1 MGTALLAGN
10 GLFHSWM
17 LCLPMLIIVQSSY
30 YNFIRLLLS
39 TMFVLY
45 FTKWSPYYKI
55 YQLIHWM
62 VTLVRFKRV
71 EKFCEKCER
80 QLFHQ
85 LNNPYKQ
92 TKPKSVSTL
101 LGLEGKESDIQDQR
115 IDNDFNCNLAKISRS
130 TKYPQRIGW
139 RLRSWRR
146 FPWRIFSRNW
156 GKLANT
162 ELYPQF
168 VNTFLIMWYANGFGC
183 NVDECEKPYLEYKT
197 LGQFFIRK
205 LKPGIRPVHESARLV
220 SPADGTFTHFGQ
232 FKGGFLEQ
240 IKGSHYSI
248 NYFLGLQPKSSKNNL
263 NANDHM
269 ESSHASISEKALT
282 SHLLH
287 HKDGST
293 VLMQMIVYL
302 SPGDY
307 HRFHSPADWSVNY
320 RRYDLL
326 LNRKISFT
334 LNDTTAYSMNNF

>member
-17 LCLPMLIIVQSSY
+17 LCFPMLIIVQSSY

-80 QLFHQ
+80 QLFQQ
-85 LNNPYKQ
+85 LNNPNTQ
-92 TKPKSVSTL
+92 SKSKFVSTL
-101 LGLEGKESDIQDQR
+101 RGSEQKESDLPQDQQ
-115 IDNDFNCNLAKISRS
+115 IDNDLNCHLAKLNRS

-146 FPWRIFSRNW
+146 FPWRVFSRNW

-162 ELYPQF
+162 ELQPKF
-168 VNTFLIMWYANGFGC
+168 LNTFLIMWYANGFGC
-183 NVDECEKPYLEYKT
+183 NIDECEKPYCEYKT
-197 LGQFFIRK
+197 LGQFFTRK
-205 LKPGIRPVHESARLV
+205 LKAGIRPIHESSRLV

-248 NYFLGLQPKSSKNNL
+248 NYFLGLQPKSAKSNL
-263 NANDHM
+263 NANDNM
-269 ESSHASISEKALT
+269 ETSHAFMSEKSLT
-282 SHLLH
+282 SSLLH

-307 HRFHSPADWSVNY
+307 HRFHSPADWSVKY
-320 RRYDLL
+320 RR
-326 LNRKISFT
+326 
-334 LNDTTAYSMNNF
+334 